1 MGKHYVFFNVAALLA
16 AAAVSLH
23 SCTSEID
30 MGGLDTNVT
39 IGGDA
44 MSLPVGSTARMTIG
58 NYMNISEGDVIH
70 VDGNG
75 NYYMEFSQ
83 SFEQTVSV
91 SDFTEQLTI
100 SGLTHELNPV
110 SKVFPALED
119 LPDQQGD
126 EVELN
131 LDMDE
136 KFVYEFSFEEARE
149 KGLVSISR
157 LNLENATLRPELR
170 LVSELPLPESLRV
183 QVTVDV
189 PQRYV
194 FEDSPIVDGQTVT
207 FTGTFD
213 VNGHAVFQPLV
224 FEAIEFDSVDGQ
236 EQSFEFEDEFH
247 VKDFF
252 LYMSPEDLEA
262 LAGSSFIAYM
272 VIKADSENG
281 YLQPESFI
289 GKIDIAIDPV
299 NETIEINDVPD
310 ALKSDDVRLDFYNPR
325 IIASLNS
332 NSSVPI
338 NLGTD
343 VVPEFPE
350 GNGKAMHVDMSTPVS
365 ATPDV
370 TETALYWIS
379 GEKPTDLDPEY
390 EWIEGD
396 VNGLLERIPES
407 VGINVLAV
415 TDSGKD
421 ALIECNAD
429 YKISGEFVFNVPF
442 SFGEDLNLPLCDTL
456 YGVPDILS
464 VFVRSSDIVLSGN
477 VSSTVPV
484 DIELSAC
491 FLDSLLH
498 RMEVP
503 VSGQLVKSAGADLNP
518 VVTPLDIKVS
528 RTDIPDNIYALV
540 LEFNLLSGE
549 TPGVPISEDSYI
561 QADIVLEIPGG
572 VTLDINE

>member
-1 MGKHYVFFNVAALLA
+1 MAKHYVFFNAAALLA

-30 MGGLDTNVT
+30 MGSLDTNVT

-44 MSLPVGSTARMTIG
+44 MSLPIGSTARMTIG
-58 NYMNISEGDVIH
+58 NYMDLSEGDVIH
-70 VDGNG
+70 VDENG
-75 NYYMEFSQ
+75 NYYMEFTQ

-91 SDFTEQLTI
+91 SEFTEQLAVQ
-100 SGLTHELNPV
+100 GMAYDLNPV
-110 SKVFPALED
+110 YTVFPSLAD

-126 EVELN
+126 VVELD
-131 LDMDE
+131 LGMDE
-136 KFVYEFSFEEARE
+136 KFEYGFEFEEARE

-157 LNLENATLRPELR
+157 LNFENATLRPELK
-170 LVSELPLPESLRV
+170 LECDLPLPESLSAQVRV
-183 QVTVDV
+183 EL

-194 FEDSPIVDGQTVT
+194 FEDSPVLEGRTVT
-207 FTGTFD
+207 FSGTVD
-213 VNGHAVFQPLV
+213 RNGHVTFQPLV
-224 FEAIEFDSVDGQ
+224 FKAIEFDNVEGQ
-236 EQSFEFEDEFH
+236 EQSFTFTDEFQ
-247 VKDFF
+247 VKDFY
-252 LYMSPEDLEA
+252 LYIGSEDLET
-262 LAGSSFIAYM
+262 LAGSDLSAYL
-272 VIKADSENG
+272 VLKADSEGG
-281 YLQPESFI
+281 YLLPESFI
-289 GKIDIAIDPV
+289 GRVDIAIDPV
-299 NETIEINDVPD
+299 NETIEINDIPD

-332 NSSVPI
+332 NSPVHV
-338 NLGTD
+338 NLNTE
-343 VVPEFPE
+343 VVPVFRE
-350 GNGKAMHVDMSTPVS
+350 GNGVAMQVEMVTPVS
-365 ATPDV
+365 ASPEV

-379 GEKPTDLDPEY
+379 SEMPADLDSEY
-390 EWIEGD
+390 EWVEGD
-396 VNGLLERIPES
+396 VNGLLERIPDR
-407 VGINVLAV
+407 VGINVIAV
-415 TDSGKD
+415 TDAGND

-429 YKISGEFVFNVPF
+429 YKVSGDFVFNVPF
-442 SFGEDLNLPLCDTL
+442 SFGENLNLPLCDTV
-456 YGVPDILS
+456 YGMPDILS
-464 VFVRSSDIVLSGN
+464 VFVRSSDLVLSGN

-518 VVTPLDIKVS
+518 VVTPLDINVT